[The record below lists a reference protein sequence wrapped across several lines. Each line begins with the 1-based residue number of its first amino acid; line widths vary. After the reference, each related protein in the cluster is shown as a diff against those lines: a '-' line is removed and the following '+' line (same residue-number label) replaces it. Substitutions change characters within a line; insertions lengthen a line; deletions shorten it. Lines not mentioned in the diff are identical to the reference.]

1 MKQVEHISLQEA
13 TAKFEAPSVKM
24 GPMSLL
30 GPLKCTLKL
39 ELCRFCSR
47 LYTWNILHYD
57 FDDFN

>member
-47 LYTWNILHYD
+47 L
-57 FDDFN
+57 